1 MARLLSIFVTLFAIL
16 IGATFTPSGIPGI
29 FHFVATYIHSSTEG
43 ITPSFALPQS
53 QWKFDLTQL
62 LEQTDLRGQNALVTG
77 ANSGIG
83 FEISRLLSRQGASVT
98 LACRNPQESPHYSIV
113 LSCVNLCLMY

>member
-1 MARLLSIFVTLFAIL
+1 MARPLLSIFVTLFAIL
-16 IGATFTPSGIPGI
+16 IGATFTPKGIPGI

-43 ITPSFALPQS
+43 ITPSFAQPQS
-53 QWKFDLTQL
+53 QWKYNITL

-83 FEISRLLSRQGASVT
+83 FEISRLLNRQGASVT
-98 LACRNPQESPHYSIV
+98 LACRNPQESPRSI
-113 LSCVNLCLMY
+113 LFIIL

>member
-1 MARLLSIFVTLFAIL
+1 MARPLSIFVTLFAIL

-53 QWKFDLTQL
+53 QWKFDLTQ